1 MSRRNL
7 NAADQT
13 DLFAMPRPLAAD
25 GFLYRSNVITAADE
39 QALLEQIPALPFKP
53 FEFHGFLG
61 NRRVVSF
68 GWRYDYAG
76 ATLRPS
82 DPIPTFLL
90 RLRAQAADFAGLE
103 AGALQQILINEY
115 APGAGIGWHRDKPM
129 FEDVVAVSLG
139 ARCTLRL
146 RRKSGDGW
154 ERIAQHVQPRSAY
167 LLRGAARREWE
178 HSIPPVDQLRY
189 SVTFRNF
196 VAGSP
201 A

>member
-1 MSRRNL
+1 MIMPARRFGQ
-7 NAADQT
+7 AIRY
-13 DLFAMPRPLAAD
+13 RP
-25 GFLYRSNVITAADE
+25 FYS
-39 QALLEQIPALPFKP
+39 P
-53 FEFHGFLG
+53 
-61 NRRVVSF
+61 
-68 GWRYDYAG
+68 
-76 ATLRPS
+76 
-82 DPIPTFLL
+82 
-90 RLRAQAADFAGLE
+90 RAQAADFAGLE

-115 APGAGIGWHRDKPM
+115 ASGAGIGWHRDKPT
-129 FEDVVAVSLG
+129 FQDVVAVSLG

-146 RRKSGDGW
+146 RRKCGDGW
-154 ERIAQHVQPRSAY
+154 ERIAQQLQPRSAY

>member
-1 MSRRNL
+1 MSRRHL

-13 DLFAMPRPLAAD
+13 DLFAMQGPIAD
-25 GFLYRSNVITAADE
+25 GFLYRNNVVTAADE
-39 QALLEQIPALPFKP
+39 QALLEQFQTLPFKP

-90 RLRAQAADFAGLE
+90 RLRSQAADFAGLE

-115 APGAGIGWHRDKPM
+115 APGAGCR
-129 FEDVVAVSLG
+129 VA
-139 ARCTLRL
+139 A
-146 RRKSGDGW
+146 W
-154 ERIAQHVQPRSAY
+154 M
-167 LLRGAARREWE
+167 
-178 HSIPPVDQLRY
+178 
-189 SVTFRNF
+189 
-196 VAGSP
+196 
-201 A
+201 